1 VLKARPVWLEARELT
16 LPVYFKPKMED
27 ASQPPTTV
35 GAEDGDVNPPQIDDP
50 LSNGASAQ
58 VHLPRITIRYCTQC
72 NWMLKA
78 AYFAQELLSTFSTS
92 LGEVALIPATGGVFT
107 VSILHPSNVAFSAQE
122 TALWDR
128 KTDGGFPEMKQLKA
142 LVRDIVDPSRDLGH
156 VDRALAKQ
164 IQGMSLSD
172 QGLTPSATEAR
183 STEAARA
190 EEGDVRGKSL

>member
-1 VLKARPVWLEARELT
+1 MADE
-16 LPVYFKPKMED
+16 
-27 ASQPPTTV
+27 SQPSTTV
-35 GAEDGDVNPPQIDDP
+35 GAEEGDVNPPQIDDP

-107 VSILHPSNVAFSAQE
+107 VSIMHPSNVAFAAQE
-122 TALWDR
+122 TTLWDR

-164 IQGMSLSD
+164 IQGVSLSD
-172 QGLTPSATEAR
+172 QGLAPSTTEAS
-183 STEAARA
+183 STETARTG
-190 EEGDVRGKSL
+190 EGDVRGKTL